1 MEREQLERDIKRH
14 FGKLVQKDKG
24 IRNGYLLVHSDK
36 LGIHV
41 NLAEGDSG
49 EGGTGHP
56 HPQQPYYIASV
67 SKLLTAVL
75 IAMLEEQ
82 GLLSYEDP
90 ITEYIDEELLGGL
103 HSYQGQ
109 DYTGEIR
116 VKHLLNHTS
125 GLHCFIED
133 RPKQGKRFIDL
144 MLEYPE
150 KAWTPRETILWAKEH
165 LQARFVPGRGFHYS
179 DTGYHLLGFI
189 VERVTG
195 LPLHA
200 ALRGYLFEPLGMK
213 HSWLIGSE
221 PIVQP
226 QFPLAELLASGRNI
240 AHYASLGFMFA
251 GGGII
256 STNEDLLLFMQAL
269 VRHQLVGEDSLARMK
284 QEGRVFFIGIE
295 YCYGVMVFKPVP
307 LFMPSKYKMWGNAGS
322 TGSFLFYHPASESFL
337 IGSLN
342 HFRYSRKG
350 IRLAMIVINKL
361 MKPR

>member
-1 MEREQLERDIKRH
+1 MEREQLEHDIKRY

-36 LGIHV
+36 RDIHV

-49 EGGTGHP
+49 EGDSGSP

-75 IAMLEEQ
+75 VAMLEEQ
-82 GLLSYEDP
+82 GLLGYEDP
-90 ITEYIDEELLGGL
+90 IAEYLDEELLSGL
-103 HSYQGQ
+103 HNYRGR

-125 GLHCFIED
+125 GLHCLVED
-133 RPKQGKRFIDL
+133 RPKQGKRLIDL
-144 MLEYPE
+144 VLEQPE
-150 KAWTPRETILWAKEH
+150 KAWTPREAILWAKQH
-165 LQARFVPGRGFHYS
+165 LQARSEPGKGFHYS

-189 VERVTG
+189 IERVTG

-213 HSWLIGSE
+213 HSWLIGAE

-226 QFPLAELLASGRNI
+226 EYPLAELLAGDSNI
-240 AHYASLGFMFA
+240 AHYTSLGFMYA

-256 STNEDLLLFMQAL
+256 STNEDLLLFMRAL
-269 VRHQLVGEDSLARMK
+269 VRHQLVSEDSLARMK
-284 QEGRVFFIGIE
+284 QEGRTFFIGID
-295 YCYGVMVFKPVP
+295 YFYGIMAFKPVP

-342 HFRYSRKG
+342 HFRYNRKG
-350 IRLAMIVINKL
+350 IRLIMIVINKL
-361 MKPR
+361 MKGI